1 MTAGMKV
8 TGEEDQLRKP
18 RAGEIQVAVTIGIEM
33 TADGRERIAEI
44 WEKDGM
50 TETAGDLLSD
60 QSVKKVDYVYSCW
73 TTAEL
78 WLLGNL
84 GF

>member
-44 WEKDGM
+44 
-50 TETAGDLLSD
+50 
-60 QSVKKVDYVYSCW
+60 
-73 TTAEL
+73 
-78 WLLGNL
+78 
-84 GF
+84 